1 MTQVTR
7 QQRASHVVESL
18 LLATSEERVLWKV
31 IKTDGARYGL
41 YQTNFRDYEFQAE
54 YRTGQKAFNE
64 VSIKV
69 AGEWLPLG
77 IDTEPVLK
85 LLPILQANELGMLA
99 LELLPQFVPNSVI
112 RNDIKH

>member
-18 LLATSEERVLWKV
+18 FLATSEERVLWKV
-31 IKTDGARYGL
+31 VKTDGARYGL
-41 YQTNFRDYEFQAE
+41 YRTNFRDCEFQAE

-64 VSIKV
+64 VSIMV
-69 AGEWLPLG
+69 GGEWLPLG

-85 LLPILQANELGMLA
+85 LLPVLQASELEMLILDLFPPFA
-99 LELLPQFVPNSVI
+99 KN
-112 RNDIKH
+112 